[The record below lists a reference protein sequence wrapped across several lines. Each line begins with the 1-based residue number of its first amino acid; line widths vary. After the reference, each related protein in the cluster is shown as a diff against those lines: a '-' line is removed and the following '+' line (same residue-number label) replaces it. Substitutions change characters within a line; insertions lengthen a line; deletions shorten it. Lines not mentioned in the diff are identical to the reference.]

1 MTQLTLN
8 RRLILTGA
16 GLALMS
22 GVATPVL
29 ALGGPQDRPRY
40 DGLRKTIAVDVF
52 RATEAVGGSVTADG
66 MTAMLTQALV
76 EDGRFLVIEG
86 GGTLEASAIV
96 RGAVTKYDPAA
107 GGGGLNI
114 SGGPLGGLLGARAGT
129 RSQTAVMEIA
139 LRLVDASTGQ
149 IVSTSSAEGRA
160 TSRTSEA
167 GLVDNFSGSRL
178 GGEMFR
184 TTPIGQAG
192 QDAIVRAVEQI
203 ASGMRRVAWTA
214 LVVDVTD
221 GGVYLNA
228 GADRNVEPG
237 MTLDVWRPGR
247 TLTDPGTGE
256 VLDVEMA
263 RIGRVQVA
271 TVRQRLS
278 SAAVTE
284 GEPPMRTEPL
294 PHPLLKDIA
303 HEDPRRSPDPD
314 RRRSDGRIDPGPD
327 RGPWACRATGRHA
340 SARRLRHSP
349 RNRCGDR
356 RPRSGPRKPDEWTQ
370 PRPHRSGRPG

>member
-1 MTQLTLN
+1 MTRLTLTQPTLN

-29 ALGGPQDRPRY
+29 AHGRLQNSPRY
-40 DGLRKTIAVDVF
+40 DGLKKTIAVDTF

-96 RGAVTKYDPAA
+96 RGAVTKYEPAA

-114 SGGPLGGLLGARAGT
+114 SGGPLGGLLSGRAGT

-149 IVSTSSAEGRA
+149 VVSTSSAEGRA

-214 LVVDVTD
+214 MVVDVTD

-228 GADRNVEPG
+228 GADRSVEPG

-278 SAAVTE
+278 IATVTE
-284 GEPPMRTEPL
+284 GEPPMRGDV
-294 PHPLLKDIA
+294 LKAD
-303 HEDPRRSPDPD
+303 
-314 RRRSDGRIDPGPD
+314 
-327 RGPWACRATGRHA
+327 
-340 SARRLRHSP
+340 
-349 RNRCGDR
+349 
-356 RPRSGPRKPDEWTQ
+356 
-370 PRPHRSGRPG
+370 